1 MEYKLVFSEE
11 EVNTILNSL
20 SQLPYKDSVGIINK
34 IFAQSKAAQIVEQTA
49 AATTTTSEDSTS
61 SQEEKK

>member
-34 IFAQSKAAQIVEQTA
+34 IFAQSKAAQIAEQTTA
-49 AATTTTSEDSTS
+49 ATSEDSTS

>member
-34 IFAQSKAAQIVEQTA
+34 IFAQSKAAQIAEQTA
-49 AATTTTSEDSTS
+49 AATTTSEDSTS